1 MNHRIIAF
9 VAFCLILMGWAVS
22 AAAQG
27 SISSAALGTGVTD
40 KFEIINPTNVFSP
53 DTQKIYCA
61 GQTVTVKAKVM
72 RLI

>member
-1 MNHRIIAF
+1 MRDRIIS
-9 VAFCLILMGWAVS
+9 VAALCLILTMWPAT

-27 SISSAALGTGVTD
+27 TISSAALGTGATD

-61 GQTVTVKAKVM
+61 KA
-72 RLI
+72 RL